1 MTNNFVS
8 FRDPAG
14 SLFKYKNK
22 IFRFINPSYEN
33 ELNETLTSE
42 NIKKLVEEG
51 DISAF
56 KELKKDEIQNLI
68 KDEIFQN
75 VFEKFKSNIIL
86 EHKVIGFANYPYEWS
101 ATQLFDSA
109 SLTLNLFEKVIDE
122 NLSLKDATPYNIIFE
137 NAKKPVFVDLLSFE
151 KKDPKNPIWLAYS
164 QFVKT
169 FLLPLFMNKFG
180 KMPIHKVFLSNIDG
194 LEIDDCLKHTS
205 IFNPISY
212 SLIKLPHFLSKFAK
226 EKHYQTKKM
235 QNPDLAKFI
244 LKRLIKKTKK
254 RLNSLKPKTNITS
267 SWSEYMDT
275 QKHYD
280 KKDFSI
286 KESFISD
293 ILEKQKPKKVLDV
306 GCNTGHFSLMA
317 AKMGAKVISLDYDPV
332 VIDQLYTIAKNE
344 KLDILPL
351 VVNISKPTPSFGWKN
366 LEYPSFLKRA
376 ENYADLTFM
385 LALIHHMQ
393 VTDRI
398 PLFEIASI
406 ANSLTKDG
414 LVIEY
419 IDPKDPMFIKI
430 VRGRENLHLD
440 ININNFK
447 DTFETFFNI
456 EKEQKINETR
466 SIFFMRKK

>member
-1 MTNNFVS
+1 MNENFVS

-14 SLFKYKNK
+14 SLFKHKNK

-33 ELNETLTSE
+33 EFNETITSE
-42 NIKKLVEEG
+42 NIKKLIENG
-51 DISAF
+51 YISAF
-56 KELKKDEIQNLI
+56 NKLKKDEIQNLL
-68 KDEIFQN
+68 KDEIFKN
-75 VFEKFKSNIIL
+75 IFEKFKSNIIL
-86 EHKVIGFANYPYEWS
+86 EHTVIDFANYPYEWS

-109 SLTLNLFEKVIDE
+109 TLTLNLFEKVIDE

-137 NAKKPVFVDLLSFE
+137 NAKPVFVDLLSFE
-151 KKDPKNPIWLAYS
+151 KKDPKDPIWLAYS

-169 FLLPLFMNKFG
+169 FLLPLFMNKFRS
-180 KMPIHKVFLSNIDG
+180 MPIHKVFLSNIDG

-205 IFNPISY
+205 VFNPISY
-212 SLIKLPHFLSKFAK
+212 SLIKLPHFLSRFAK

-235 QNPDLAKFI
+235 QNPNLAKFI

-254 RLNSLKPKTNITS
+254 RLNALKPKTNITS

-293 ILEKQKPKKVLDV
+293 VMERQNPKKVLDV
-306 GCNTGHFSLMA
+306 GCNTGHFSIIA
-317 AKMGAKVISLDYDPV
+317 AKMGAKVISIDYDPV
-332 VIDQLYTIAKNE
+332 VIDLLYTIAKNE
-344 KLDILPL
+344 NLNILPL
-351 VVNISKPTPSFGWKN
+351 VVNISKPTPSIGWKN
-366 LEYPSFLKRA
+366 LEYQSFLKRA
-376 ENYADLTFM
+376 DNYAELTFM
-385 LALIHHMQ
+385 LALIHHLQ

-398 PLFEIASI
+398 PLFEIAAI
-406 ANSLTKDG
+406 ANTLTKDG

-419 IDPKDPMFIKI
+419 VDPKDPMFIKI

-440 ININNFK
+440 ININSFK
-447 DTFETFFNI
+447 KTFEDFFSI

-466 SIFFMRKK
+466 SVFYMRKK